1 MANQFYNNLY
11 LESQSNWNKLKY
23 LNNGNNSN
31 RLSQNKNKYA
41 KNKCAKNKLK

>member
-11 LESQSNWNKLKY
+11 LESQFNWNKLRN
-23 LNNGNNSN
+23 LNNGNNNNNNSN

-41 KNKCAKNKLK
+41 KNKLK